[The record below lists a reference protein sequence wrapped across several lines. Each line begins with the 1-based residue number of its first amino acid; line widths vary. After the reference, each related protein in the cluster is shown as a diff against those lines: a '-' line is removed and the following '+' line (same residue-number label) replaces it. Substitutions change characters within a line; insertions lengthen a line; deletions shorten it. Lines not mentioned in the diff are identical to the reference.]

1 MSSAALFLMRA
12 RKVSSLTFH
21 YYEIIYQKGD

>member
-12 RKVSSLTFH
+12 RKVSSLAF
-21 YYEIIYQKGD
+21 YNEIIYQKGD

>member
-12 RKVSSLTFH
+12 CKVSSLTF
-21 YYEIIYQKGD
+21 YNEIIYQKGD